1 MATYIGF
8 STINTNKTRT
18 YSITSTRY
26 NTVGDG
32 IIPQGGIVYGKKFRL
47 TDEQLVIQDFVNALN
62 IRKGEK
68 VGKPNYGT
76 TLWDFVFEPNTI
88 DVVNAVQNEVRRV
101 ASLDPRL
108 YINTVSAYTRENGI
122 LVAMQLS
129 INPFNE
135 AGDLAVL
142 FDEQTRTASV
152 V

>member
-88 DVVNAVQNEVRRV
+88 DVVNAIQNEVRRV

-108 YINTVSAYTRENGI
+108 YINTVGAYTRENGI

-129 INPFNE
+129 IQPFNE